1 MIKTKDKYTK
11 VLHFV
16 EQIRIQK
23 LEIVKMIDLSIIYT
37 STTAMHSKPLA
48 R

>member
-1 MIKTKDKYTK
+1 MRHIKHKYSK

-23 LEIVKMIDLSIIYT
+23 PEIVKMIDLSIIYI
-37 STTAMHSKPLA
+37 STTAMHSQPLA